1 MNTVINP
8 SSSVR
13 LVDIRVSSIKIWL
26 DSEGI
31 FINQAVRSHQSSQIL
46 TVAEPGTRW
55 RRLAISRMQKVGI
68 VIVITSEGLRRRL
81 RYLDILSE
89 LLVHKKVGVFG

>member
-1 MNTVINP
+1 
-8 SSSVR
+8 
-13 LVDIRVSSIKIWL
+13 
-26 DSEGI
+26 
-31 FINQAVRSHQSSQIL
+31 
-46 TVAEPGTRW
+46 
-55 RRLAISRMQKVGI
+55 LAISRMQKVGI